1 MNKLTIL
8 LLFIGLTACK
18 QNPKTEK
25 NETPVQQEMV
35 VDEAVYPD
43 ALTKVFD
50 AHGGLKKW
58 KSQRTVS
65 FVLPKPNQSE
75 THTIDLWTRKDRI
88 DTEQFSM
95 GFEREKE
102 GQ

>member
-43 ALTKVFD
+43 A
-50 AHGGLKKW
+50 
-58 KSQRTVS
+58 
-65 FVLPKPNQSE
+65 
-75 THTIDLWTRKDRI
+75 
-88 DTEQFSM
+88 
-95 GFEREKE
+95 
-102 GQ
+102 